1 MNQWAN
7 PRMVCSDVNESAK
20 LSGAKS
26 LTLKVDMVT
35 EKTHLSPVV
44 DLDRCSLIT
53 TSNRINKWPGGPN
66 AYGQQA
72 DIDTTQDVS
81 VLPYGDQ
88 NDAVYITRLARLI
101 KESRSLR
108 VDFQMSRPPE
118 SEIRL
123 YYRVFSN
130 GSNDSLDSVG
140 WTLMPAALQYDSAPS
155 EEILWKDFYY
165 EVSGLNFN
173 AFQLK
178 FVLRST
184 NQARVPLIADLRAI
198 ALAT

>member
-1 MNQWAN
+1 MLHTTSIASGGIRAGGGNVYASQNVQFETLTPQISVMDLPETTIAARVNTTSATSIGNGSITQDQASFVNDGAYEFITLNDMNQWAN
-7 PRMVCSDVNESAK
+7 PRMICSDVNESAK

-53 TSNRINKWPGGPN
+53 TTNRINSWPGGPN

-101 KESRSLR
+101 KAVSYTHL
-108 VDFQMSRPPE
+108 
-118 SEIRL
+118 
-123 YYRVFSN
+123 
-130 GSNDSLDSVG
+130 
-140 WTLMPAALQYDSAPS
+140 TLPTTPY
-155 EEILWKDFYY
+155 
-165 EVSGLNFN
+165 V
-173 AFQLK
+173 
-178 FVLRST
+178 
-184 NQARVPLIADLRAI
+184 
-198 ALAT
+198 